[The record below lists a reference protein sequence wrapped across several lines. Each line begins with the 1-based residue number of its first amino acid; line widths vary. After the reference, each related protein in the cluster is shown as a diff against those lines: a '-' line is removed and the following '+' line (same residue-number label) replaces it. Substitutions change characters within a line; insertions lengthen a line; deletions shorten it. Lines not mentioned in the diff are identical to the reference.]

1 MLMMKIDLH
10 VHTKN
15 RSSCGRSSEEE
26 QIRAAIEAGLDAIV
40 FTDHDRLVPRTRL
53 QELNDTYAPFK
64 IFGGIEVS
72 VWDQRLLSYEHLLVL
87 GIHDIALEQFHWT
100 YPELHQYVRKNQGFL
115 AVAHLFRFASE
126 TNLDLERFPPDAIE
140 AYSNNIR
147 QHLAERLISFAET
160 RGLPVISNSD
170 AHHTNMI
177 GRYYNLLDQIPAN
190 DRELIEI
197 LQAGK
202 FKCMYPD

>member
-1 MLMMKIDLH
+1 MTKIDLH
-10 VHTKN
+10 VHTKE

-26 QIRAAIEAGLDAIV
+26 QIRAAIEAGLDVIV
-40 FTDHDRLVPRTRL
+40 FTDHDRLIPRSHL
-53 QELNDTYAPFK
+53 QKLNNTYAPFK

-72 VWDQRLLSYEHLLVL
+72 IWDQQLLSYEHLLVL
-87 GIHDIALEQFHWT
+87 GIHDVTLEHLHWT
-100 YPELHQYVRKNQGFL
+100 YPELHQFVKEKQGFL
-115 AVAHLFRFASE
+115 AVAHLFRFAPE

-147 QHLAERLISFAET
+147 QRLAERLVSLAEE
-160 RGLPVISNSD
+160 RGLPVLSNSD

-177 GRYYNLLDQIPAN
+177 GRYYNLLDQTPAN
-190 DRELIEI
+190 ERELIEI
-197 LQAGK
+197 LQAGE